1 MVSVVGAVD
10 VVVWLAVVEVTA
22 DEVDGTLVD
31 DLSRG
36 RHALLH
42 KSSVKNLKFT
52 CIRHEMTQSA
62 TVQCLIS
69 NAA

>member
-1 MVSVVGAVD
+1 
-10 VVVWLAVVEVTA
+10 VVEVTA